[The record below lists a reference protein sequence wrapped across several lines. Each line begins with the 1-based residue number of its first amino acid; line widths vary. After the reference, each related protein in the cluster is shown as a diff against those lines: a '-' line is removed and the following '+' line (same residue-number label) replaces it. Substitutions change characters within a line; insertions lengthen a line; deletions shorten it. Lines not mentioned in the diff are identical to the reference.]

1 MEDNNGVDDNEEVL
15 EVKNDVEGEAKGNT
29 DNNQSGRKCGVWN
42 IFEDNSLCI
51 WYRGIIIPLLQFTQC
66 IRYRG
71 ISYTIP
77 LYLEFKINI
86 FFNFLASLWS
96 EVQIN

>member
-1 MEDNNGVDDNEEVL
+1 MRWLKTLCLPQYRYYLPLSPQTSAKPYRSLIEVEDNDGVDDNEEVL

-51 WYRGIIIPLLQFTQC
+51 
-66 IRYRG
+66 
-71 ISYTIP
+71 
-77 LYLEFKINI
+77 
-86 FFNFLASLWS
+86 
-96 EVQIN
+96 